1 MEKAKSKYAS
11 CCSLISKTL
20 EVAKIAPQEWQT
32 PHKTDWEPDNRQ
44 PQGGKM
50 KMGEVWANKMEKS
63 KQHVF
68 FKGFDF
74 LAQGCSYNFLSC
86 SIKLRR
92 FYCCF
97 MNKKTKKIYP
107 VSLVC
112 ALIPIILHLFVHDSP
127 CREFQSLNLNFSAVR
142 SYLKHPYILKQQRTI
157 RAVFKLSQQFKSPL
171 LKGLHIL
178 WVDDNFV
185 LVFSRVNDPYDRLMR
200 VFQADVKSWKPPLH
214 H

>member
-1 MEKAKSKYAS
+1 MQVVAPWSRRPGSPKLRPKNDRARTKPTGSQTTGSRKVEKWRWAR
-11 CCSLISKTL
+11 CG
-20 EVAKIAPQEWQT
+20 QT
-32 PHKTDWEPDNRQ
+32 KWTQ
-44 PQGGKM
+44 PY
-50 KMGEVWANKMEKS
+50 S
-63 KQHVF
+63 TYF
-68 FKGFDF
+68 FII
-74 LAQGCSYNFLSC
+74 LAQGCGYNFLSG

-97 MNKKTKKIYP
+97 MNKRTKKIYP

-112 ALIPIILHLFVHDSP
+112 ALIPIIVHSFVHDCP

-185 LVFSRVNDPYDRLMR
+185 LVFSRVNDPFIIDWWEYFKLM
-200 VFQADVKSWKPPLH
+200 
-214 H
+214 